1 MIQSC
6 LVIGAGLAGLI
17 AAGHLQKK
25 GCQVTLLEKSKGLGG
40 RLATRRIGEAVFDH
54 GAQFFSVHSMFFR
67 ILAEDMQ
74 DAGVIQPW
82 SRGFLN
88 AFRQE
93 SFDGYLRFRGTHG
106 MTDVAKFLA
115 ENLHIA
121 LNEKVTQIEQLPG
134 SWRVTCESGRVDEAE
149 ALLITAPLPQA
160 MSLLEKNSN
169 VVFADEKQ
177 HQRLTAVKYEPC
189 ITLMALLDGPTGI
202 PEPGAIALNEPTEP
216 IQWIADNRMKGISPV
231 ECVTVHATPHF
242 SRKHYK
248 GDKDENARLLWQA
261 VQPFVK
267 SQPTEIHVHNWL
279 YSQPAQTLIEPFA
292 RLIQTPPLL
301 LAGDAFGEGVKV
313 EAAVNSGLAAA
324 KQLLKG

>member
-6 LVIGAGLAGLI
+6 LVIGAGLAGLV
-17 AAGHLQKK
+17 AARHLQKK
-25 GCQVTLLEKSKGLGG
+25 GCQVTLLEKSKGVGG

-115 ENLHIA
+115 QDLSIR
-121 LNEKVTQIEQLPG
+121 LNEKAVQIEQLAG
-134 SWRVTCESGRVDEAE
+134 SWRVTCESGHIAE
-149 ALLITAPLPQA
+149 ADALMITAPLPQA
-160 MSLLEKNSN
+160 LALLEKNSN

-177 HQRLTAVKYEPC
+177 HQRLSAIKYEPC
-189 ITLMALLDGPTGI
+189 IALMVQLDGPTGI

-216 IQWIADNRMKGISPV
+216 IQWIADNRMKGISTV
-231 ECVTVHATPHF
+231 ESVTVHATPHF

-248 GDKDENARLLWQA
+248 NDKEENAQLLWAA

-267 SQPTEIHVHNWL
+267 AQPIDIQVHNWL

-292 RLIQTPPLL
+292 RINDSPMLL